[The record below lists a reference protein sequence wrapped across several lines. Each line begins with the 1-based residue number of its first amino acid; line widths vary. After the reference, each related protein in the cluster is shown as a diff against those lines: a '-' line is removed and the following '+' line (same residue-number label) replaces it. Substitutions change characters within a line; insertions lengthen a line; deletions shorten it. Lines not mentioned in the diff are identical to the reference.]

1 MVFAATLS
9 GAVAQNCRATY
20 RPVIVDLNEETYDN
34 QGNKEM
40 VLTRMNVD
48 YVELST
54 LDSSEV
60 YVSPMGCA
68 LDADGKTT
76 HRRPKRTLKLGCS
89 DPDDAANCP
98 AEETF
103 WKDPLKYACG
113 EKEVYDWMSGGN
125 KMVTSCAVEDPFQG
139 YGTANVC
146 CPLDKPNFYVFDKE
160 AGSNSN
166 YRRRLLSQQEKGS
179 STLTSRTRQKLGKSQ
194 GITITSRT
202 PQKLSKPNSLR
213 RRLSQTAPYGDDSY
227 GGGDSYG
234 GSDSYGAYDSYGDHD
249 SYVAY
254 DSYGDHDSYGAY
266 DSYGDHDSY
275 GAYDSY
281 GDHDSYG
288 GWEEETLVGICS
300 AAELPTLDMFSYEP
314 VDWSDETFTP
324 DSDMVNSVAFG
335 DLGLTS
341 LKQLYQLY
349 DQDASEMTQG
359 LVYGASSECEA
370 DTMAFTMPP
379 FGADVVSS
387 FFAHVF
393 NNPVPGNDEIN
404 SVRKLTPFSGAKSK
418 EDTDGVC
425 KMIVTLRDYPEVEGE
440 IMKIDGVDFSCLQA
454 AYEKVPDAYVALDAY
469 TALARATGSVPA
481 LGDNI
486 TVTIRDLTDDS
497 VTDYSVMATF
507 SNYASL
513 KSKLDSRNDEAMWGW
528 GSKPM
533 CGHMTYMRWDG
544 QVAPGERTCPRSTTV
559 ADRPEAERE
568 AAFETMVEN
577 KIGFAVFGQAV
588 SVKTGKKSEGMN
600 NDKPPNFDPEK
611 QGGTCKFSVY
621 GLMDKNG
628 DAVCAE
634 PVTVNRARGH
644 CSFDDFK
651 KIADDIVSVIDRA
664 DKKITTSDSPDYL
677 VHTGK
682 DMWVECMDIFRKS
695 AVEGATKTVQRVTD
709 ECVKDLPEGAW
720 DYWPLCSEYA
730 KESYPDVYDPTNAY
744 CKDPCCNLDLQS
756 SMCCMSQEV
765 SYEVPA
771 PTFDFAAFSDLCYVS
786 DARAQVAGGSDA
798 SAITESNPQNAMD
811 PATKIFERSINPAS
825 CLKATETMATVVEG
839 IEDDLTCC
847 LTAVTGEWSWE
858 KNSFLSTQPCNGA
871 GDCLSGSCISTTEN
885 TNPDKD
891 GACWPARTAFTN
903 ACAVA

>member
-1 MVFAATLS
+1 MRSTQSSAPWFSSSAVWFIIFAATLS

-20 RPVIVDLNEETYDN
+20 RPVVVDMNEETYDN

-113 EKEVYDWMSGGN
+113 ETEVTDWYGT
-125 KMVTSCAVEDPFQG
+125 KTVTTSCAVEDPFG
-139 YGTANVC
+139 GWGTANVC

-160 AGSNSN
+160 AGSNSY

-194 GITITSRT
+194 RITITSRT

-213 RRLSQTAPYGDDSY
+213 RRLSEFDEDPSAGDTGDIGDTGDTGDIGEEVDSYEYDNCEDFCESGSLDQTQCNAYDVCSWDNQCWSAVGDDSCHVEY
-227 GGGDSYG
+227 
-234 GSDSYGAYDSYGDHD
+234 ANGDHD
-249 SYVAY
+249 SH
-254 DSYGDHDSYGAY
+254 GDHDSN
-266 DSYGDHDSY
+266 GDHDS
-275 GAYDSY
+275 D

-300 AAELPTLDMFSYEP
+300 AAELPPLDMFSVEP

-324 DSDMVNSVAFG
+324 DSDKVDSVAFG

-341 LKQLYQLY
+341 LKELYQLY

-370 DTMAFTMPP
+370 MTMAFTMPP
-379 FGADVVSS
+379 FGADVLSS

-393 NNPVPGNDEIN
+393 NSPVPGNDEIN

-454 AYEKVPDAYVALDAY
+454 AHEKVPDAYVALDAY

-481 LGDNI
+481 LGENI
-486 TVTIRDLTDDS
+486 TVTIRDLVDDS
-497 VTDYSVMATF
+497 VTDYSVTATF

-513 KSKLDSRNDEAMWGW
+513 KSKLDSRNDEVMWGW
-528 GSKPM
+528 GSKPV

-544 QVAPGERTCPRSTTV
+544 QVTPGERTCPRSTTV

-588 SVKTGKKSEGMN
+588 SVKTGKKSGSLETEEVKSRTLR
-600 NDKPPNFDPEK
+600 DHSPLVSK
-611 QGGTCKFSVY
+611 QYV
-621 GLMDKNG
+621 
-628 DAVCAE
+628 
-634 PVTVNRARGH
+634 P
-644 CSFDDFK
+644 
-651 KIADDIVSVIDRA
+651 KI
-664 DKKITTSDSPDYL
+664 
-677 VHTGK
+677 
-682 DMWVECMDIFRKS
+682 
-695 AVEGATKTVQRVTD
+695 VEGQ
-709 ECVKDLPEGAW
+709 P
-720 DYWPLCSEYA
+720 
-730 KESYPDVYDPTNAY
+730 
-744 CKDPCCNLDLQS
+744 
-756 SMCCMSQEV
+756 
-765 SYEVPA
+765 
-771 PTFDFAAFSDLCYVS
+771 FS
-786 DARAQVAGGSDA
+786 R
-798 SAITESNPQNAMD
+798 
-811 PATKIFERSINPAS
+811 
-825 CLKATETMATVVEG
+825 
-839 IEDDLTCC
+839 
-847 LTAVTGEWSWE
+847 
-858 KNSFLSTQPCNGA
+858 
-871 GDCLSGSCISTTEN
+871 
-885 TNPDKD
+885 
-891 GACWPARTAFTN
+891 
-903 ACAVA
+903 